1 MFFCFIFKVPFSL
14 KCGLGWEEDPSSH
27 YCYQFHDDQL
37 SWPDARLACRRMGG
51 DLASIHSREEQV
63 YINSKHCFFNTVEP
77 RCLELE
83 GTTRKYSNYPTSK
96 FETTRF
102 NNSMDSSLIRS
113 NLCSPI
119 ATK

>member
-1 MFFCFIFKVPFSL
+1 VPFSL

-63 YINSKHCFFNTVEP
+63 YINSKGPPENTRVIQVRDNEVQ
-77 RCLELE
+77 L
-83 GTTRKYSNYPTSK
+83 
-96 FETTRF
+96 
-102 NNSMDSSLIRS
+102 
-113 NLCSPI
+113 
-119 ATK
+119 